1 MIGLPSTGSVG
12 SVGANLLDKA
22 LEVTVAGSFTS
33 VGFAA
38 RSKTQHWGPLTDMTG
53 VRVVIT
59 GPTSGLGRATAER
72 LASLNADLVLVGRS
86 ADRTEA
92 TAHDLARRGD
102 GHVQVVIADMSELGE
117 VATASA
123 AVRKAG
129 PVDVLIHNAGA
140 LLADYTTTSDGFE
153 VTYACHVLGP
163 FRMTHDLLP
172 SFRQSGRSRVLTMTS
187 GGMYSERLD
196 AQKVQMAADD
206 YDGVVA
212 YARAKRAQVV
222 LTEQWA
228 RRYPEVA
235 VFHAVHP
242 GWADT
247 PGVASS
253 LPRFHSIVGP
263 LLRTP
268 EQGSDTIC
276 WLTNAAEAEAING
289 KLWLDR
295 RVRQTSKVPWTITGQ
310 AQAEALWDRVSRDT
324 GTGTPTS

>member
-1 MIGLPSTGSVG
+1 MIGLPSARSIGST
-12 SVGANLLDKA
+12 SASLLDKA
-22 LEVTVAGSFTS
+22 LEVSVAGSFTS
-33 VGFAA
+33 IGYAA
-38 RSKTQHWGPLTDMTG
+38 RSRTQHWDPLPDMTG
-53 VRVVIT
+53 TRVVIT
-59 GPTSGLGRATAER
+59 GPTSGLGHAAAQRF
-72 LASLNADLVLVGRS
+72 ASLNADLVLVGRS
-86 ADRTEA
+86 AERTEA
-92 TAHDLARRGD
+92 TADELTGISS
-102 GHVQVVIADMSELGE
+102 GSIEVVIADMSELGE
-117 VATASA
+117 VANASA
-123 AVRKAG
+123 AVQEAG

-140 LLADYTTTSDGFE
+140 LLSNYTTTSDGFE

-172 SFRQSGRSRVLTMTS
+172 SLRRSAHARVLTMTS

-196 AQKVQMAADD
+196 VHSVQMSANG

-235 VFHAVHP
+235 AFHSTHP

-253 LPRFHSIVGP
+253 LPRFHSIIGP

-268 EQGSDTIC
+268 EQGADTVC
-276 WLTNAAEAEAING
+276 WLATAPAADQVNG

-295 RVRQTSKVPWTITGQ
+295 GIRQTSKVPWTITGQ
-310 AQAEALWDRVSRDT
+310 AQADALWDRVSRET
-324 GTGTPTS
+324 GA

>member
-1 MIGLPSTGSVG
+1 
-12 SVGANLLDKA
+12 
-22 LEVTVAGSFTS
+22 
-33 VGFAA
+33 
-38 RSKTQHWGPLTDMTG
+38 MTG

-59 GPTSGLGRATAER
+59 GPTSGLGRAAAQR
-72 LASLNADLVLVGRS
+72 FASLNADLLLVGRS
-86 ADRTEA
+86 VERTEA

-117 VATASA
+117 VANAAT
-123 AVRKAG
+123 AVRNAG

-140 LLADYTTTSDGFE
+140 LLSDYTTTSDGFE

-172 SFRQSGRSRVLTMTS
+172 SLRQSGRGRVLTMTS

-196 AQKVQMAADD
+196 AQTVQMGAGD

-228 RRYPEVA
+228 RKYPEVA
-235 VFHAVHP
+235 AFHTVHP

-253 LPRFHSIVGP
+253 LPRFHSIIGP
-263 LLRTP
+263 LLRTA
-268 EQGSDTIC
+268 EQGADTIC
-276 WLTNAAEAEAING
+276 WLASASEAQEVNG
-289 KLWLDR
+289 RLWLDR
-295 RVRQTSKVPWTITGQ
+295 RIRQTSKVPWTITGQ
-310 AQAEALWDRVSRDT
+310 AQADALWDRVSRDT
-324 GTGTPTS
+324 GT